1 MHRSGFPARVV
12 RQYRRNSVSRFE
24 KAESFQPG
32 VCRKVL
38 AVIVNNA
45 VKMHGH
51 GRLKELPASCT
62 PKAIRAL
69 GKPR

>member
-1 MHRSGFPARVV
+1 MHRSGFPSRVV
-12 RQYRRNSVSRFE
+12 RQYRRNSLTRFE

-62 PKAIRAL
+62 PKAMRTL